1 VGICGVAFTGSRRN
15 TDGGVAVWTR
25 LCPGSSSGSV
35 AAVSEKA
42 ADLAV
47 DITVNGKSMRV
58 PAGST
63 VAALL
68 LLLGVEKTR
77 VAVEKNKDVVP
88 RKSYDETS
96 LADGDRVEVVTFVG
110 GG

>member
-1 VGICGVAFTGSRRN
+1 
-15 TDGGVAVWTR
+15 
-25 LCPGSSSGSV
+25 
-35 AAVSEKA
+35 VSEKA

-47 DITVNGKSMRV
+47 DITVNGKPMSV

-63 VAALL
+63 VASLL
-68 LLLGVEKTR
+68 LLLGVERTR

-88 RKSYDETS
+88 KKGYDETS
-96 LADGDRVEVVTFVG
+96 LQPGDHLEVVTFVG